1 MPSQVTA
8 IVPAAGLGVRMG
20 KTQPRKQYMELAG
33 RPLLEWTLNALSSHK
48 SVGRI
53 ILVVPP
59 DDLANVR
66 TAYMDAPK
74 HPKLDAVIEGGAKRA
89 DSVRQGLMEA
99 SSEWVLIHDGV
110 RPFVSA
116 DLIQKTIDSAMKH
129 GAAAAAIPIRDTVKR
144 KNADYLA
151 ESVDR
156 NSLMLV
162 QTPQVFRRDDI
173 LNAFEKMK
181 NEKMDWTDET
191 SIMEKAGMRVAWVMG
206 EPENI
211 KVTTSEDFRLA
222 ERIMGKSP

>member
-20 KTQPRKQYMELAG
+20 KTQSRKQYMELAG
-33 RPLLEWTLNALSSHK
+33 RPLLEWTLNALSSHQ

-59 DDLANVR
+59 DDVANVR
-66 TAYMDAPK
+66 AAYMDASK
-74 HPKLDAVIEGGAKRA
+74 LPKLDAVIEGGAKRA

-129 GAAAAAIPIRDTVKR
+129 GAAAAAIPVRDTVKR
-144 KNADYLA
+144 KNAAYLA

-156 NSLMLV
+156 NSLLLV
-162 QTPQVFRRDDI
+162 QTPQVFRREDI
-173 LNAFEKMK
+173 LNAFEKLK
-181 NEKMDWTDET
+181 NEKMEWTDET
-191 SIMEKAGMRVAWVMG
+191 SIMEKTGTRVAWVMG

-211 KVTTSEDFRLA
+211 KVTTPEDFRLA
-222 ERIMGKSP
+222 ERIMGKGP